1 MKTKLTDTA
10 KAHSPEPPLLK
21 RINKTGDIR
30 NIPPE
35 ALGELAAEIRRFLI
49 EQVSARGGHLSAN
62 LGVVELTMALHLV
75 FDLTKDRIVWDVGH
89 QAYVH
94 KILTGRK
101 DAFDTLREHG
111 GLSGFPKKA
120 ESPTDCFDTGHGG
133 NSVSAAMGM
142 ACACELAGDDR
153 AVIAV
158 IGDGASTSGMFYE
171 ALNNAGRLKRNF
183 IIILNDNEMSI
194 SRNISGLARYLGALR
209 AAAPS
214 EADASAAGLRAGFA
228 HFGITYLGPTDG
240 HDVPRLVKTLQTARR
255 IDHCVIIHTLTQKGR
270 GYPPAERR
278 PDRFHGIAPF
288 DIPSGVPRQ
297 TKGAPSWTDIFAS
310 ALTSEA
316 ETCPRLV
323 AITAAM
329 TDGTG
334 LTSFKERFPN
344 RFFDAGIAEEHAV
357 TFAAGLA
364 TGGQTPVVAIYSTFL
379 QRAYDQI
386 LEDVCLQKLH
396 VVFAVDRAGIVGQD
410 GETHQGI
417 FDVGFLSEMPNMTV
431 IAPKNAPELEAAL
444 HYAIH
449 QCRGPVALR
458 YARGTATRLFTDRL
472 APLAAPHSE
481 RLIPGSDATLLA
493 VGHMNAVGAE
503 AVTLLQE
510 QYGIACGLVNA
521 RFLKPMD
528 EAMLAGCAQ
537 IGPVITLEDNVRAGG
552 FGERAAAWL
561 AENVPGAKI
570 KILAIDDRFVTH
582 GAPDALLRELGLDPP
597 AVAKRIADFL
607 KKSPDAQSHPLF

>member
-1 MKTKLTDTA
+1 LKKKLTDTA
-10 KAHSPEPPLLK
+10 KPHSPEKPLLK
-21 RINKTGDIR
+21 QICKTGDVR

-49 EQVSARGGHLSAN
+49 EKVSARGGHLSAN
-62 LGVVELTMALHLV
+62 LGAVELTMALHLV
-75 FDLTKDRIVWDVGH
+75 FDFTKDRIVWDVGH

-111 GLSGFPKKA
+111 GLSGFPKKK

-133 NSVSAAMGM
+133 NSVSAGLGM
-142 ACACELAGDDR
+142 ACACELAGSDD
-153 AVIAV
+153 AVVAV

-183 IIILNDNEMSI
+183 IIILNDNAMSI

-209 AAAPS
+209 AAPA
-214 EADASAAGLRAGFA
+214 EAEATAAGLRAGFA

-240 HDVPRLVKTLQTARR
+240 HDVSQLVKTLQAARR
-255 IDHCVIIHTLTQKGR
+255 IDRCVIIHTLTQKGR
-270 GYPPAERR
+270 GYPPAERH

-288 DIPSGVPRQ
+288 DIPSGMPRQ
-297 TKGAPSWTDIFAS
+297 TKGGPSWTDVFAS
-310 ALTSEA
+310 ALMAEA
-316 ETCPRLV
+316 AACPTV
-323 AITAAM
+323 AAVTAAM
-329 TDGTG
+329 ADGTG
-334 LTSFKERFPN
+334 LRAFANRFPE
-344 RFFDAGIAEEHAV
+344 RFFDVGIAEEHGV
-357 TFAAGLA
+357 TFAGGLA
-364 TGGQTPVVAIYSTFL
+364 AAGRIPVVAIYSTFL

-444 HYAIH
+444 HYAI
-449 QCRGPVALR
+449 CVCDGPVAIR
-458 YARGTATRLFTDRL
+458 YGRGPASRVFAGRSLPFAGQRSEPLL
-472 APLAAPHSE
+472 AG
-481 RLIPGSDATLLA
+481 RDATLLA

-503 AVTLLQE
+503 AVTLLKK
-510 QYGIACGLVNA
+510 QYGIDCGLVNA

-528 EAMLAGCAQ
+528 EEMLKACAK

-561 AENVPGAKI
+561 AENAPGAAI
-570 KILAIDDRFVTH
+570 KILAIEDRFVEH
-582 GAPDALLRELGLDPP
+582 GAPDALLRELGLDAP

-607 KKSPDAQSHPLF
+607 KKSRGPKPHPSF